1 MFNSLETY
9 NKYKEDKKI
18 LKEIEKSKE
27 AFRKRQEFYSREK
40 EKYLKKQQLLIEEKM
55 RRRLQRDESKIN
67 VNFEKKVRKLQW
79 KKPLKKHE
87 KKISTGKL
95 KKELYTLVQLLARLE
110 DVDHTWFGKCISC
123 WKRINRREWDWWH
136 YIPRSYMSTAFDLRN
151 IHLQCKYCNGQ
162 LHWNIIE
169 YRKNLIRKYWLDLV
183 EELEKKKHETKHY
196 SVEELQDL
204 IKWTKQLIEIE
215 KKKLI

>member
-40 EKYLKKQQLLIEEKM
+40 EKYLAKQQSLIEEKM
-55 RRRLQRDESKIN
+55 RKRLERDQSKIN

-87 KKISTGKL
+87 KKISTAKL
-95 KKELYTLVQLLARLE
+95 KKELFTLVQLLARLE
-110 DVDHTWFGKCISC
+110 DVDPTGFGYCISC
-123 WKRINRREWDWWH
+123 WKKINWREGDGWH
-136 YIPRSYMSTAFDLRN
+136 YISRTYMSTAFDLRN
-151 IHLQCKYCNGQ
+151 IHLQCKHCNWQ
-162 LHWNIIE
+162 LHWNLIE
-169 YRKNLIRKYWLDLV
+169 YRKNLIRKYWIDLV
-183 EELEKKKHETKHY
+183 EELEKKKHETKQY
-196 SVEELQDL
+196 TVEELQSL
-204 IKWTKQLIEIE
+204 INDTKRLIEIE
-215 KKKLI
+215 RKKLI